1 MLFPTPSAQP
11 ENRPPNP
18 VLVGSVII
26 MLLGILIVMPAFFV
40 FIAVTMAPT
49 WILAMRGSQ
58 TDSLSLQTMG
68 AANFAGVLPYLIKLF
83 QKGDTFSV
91 AVSLLFQINTIV
103 VVSAAATTGAMLLWL
118 GPMIAARVMTF
129 ANQREAESLAR
140 QNAEMLDTWSEDFE
154 DDAERMRTG
163 RYQD

>member
-1 MLFPTPSAQP
+1 
-11 ENRPPNP
+11 
-18 VLVGSVII
+18 

-91 AVSLLFQINTIV
+91 AVSLLFQINFMRGTDEQIHIT
-103 VVSAAATTGAMLLWL
+103 SAAVVACAGTIQPHGGVVAGLGANDPNDPLTLFRGKPHW
-118 GPMIAARVMTF
+118 
-129 ANQREAESLAR
+129 
-140 QNAEMLDTWSEDFE
+140 
-154 DDAERMRTG
+154 
-163 RYQD
+163 